1 MTIKTIEAI
10 LPGVIYLS
18 SSPEAAP
25 FKTEGDPVAA
35 GETVALVEV
44 MKSFLPVEADA
55 AGTFL
60 GYSVESG
67 ANIEPGEAVCQIES
81 AA

>member
-18 SSPEAAP
+18 SSPDTAP
-25 FKTEGDPVAA
+25 FKTAGDKVAA

-55 AGTFL
+55 DGVFL
-60 GYSVESG
+60 GYEIETGS
-67 ANIEPGEAVCQIES
+67 NIEPGEAVCRIEC
-81 AA
+81 AQ

>member
-1 MTIKTIEAI
+1 MTIKTIEAM

-18 SSPEAAP
+18 SSPDAAP
-25 FKTEGDPVAA
+25 FKTAGDRVAA

-55 AGTFL
+55 DGIFL
-60 GYSVESG
+60 GYSVENES
-67 ANIEPGEAVCQIES
+67 NIEPGETVCQIE
-81 AA
+81 AV